1 MKLMTASMDLYFLVI
16 ASKRCLSYENF
27 QTLSWH
33 FTLIS
38 FQISQVGKVFPKT
51 VVQEKVDEKL
61 DFHCVGL
68 DKDKNVSFP
77 TVEGEWSPSG
87 PGDELGS
94 LSPIREF
101 DDGTEVTVSTISFLW
116 WLPFVSQGYR
126 ALLVAINIDFQNLML
141 RQSFLV

>member
-1 MKLMTASMDLYFLVI
+1 M
-16 ASKRCLSYENF
+16 
-27 QTLSWH
+27 
-33 FTLIS
+33 
-38 FQISQVGKVFPKT
+38 GKVFPKT

-94 LSPIREF
+94 LSPAREF
-101 DDGTEVTVSTISFLW
+101 DDGTEVTVSTISFL
-116 WLPFVSQGYR
+116 
-126 ALLVAINIDFQNLML
+126 
-141 RQSFLV
+141 

>member
-1 MKLMTASMDLYFLVI
+1 MKLMTASMDLYFLII
-16 ASKRCLSYENF
+16 ASKRCLSYEIF
-27 QTLSWH
+27 ETLSWH
-33 FTLIS
+33 LIFIS

-77 TVEGEWSPSG
+77 TVEGECSPSG

-94 LSPIREF
+94 LSPAREF
-101 DDGTEVTVSTISFLW
+101 DDGTEVTVSTISFL
-116 WLPFVSQGYR
+116 
-126 ALLVAINIDFQNLML
+126 
-141 RQSFLV
+141 

>member
-1 MKLMTASMDLYFLVI
+1 MIF
-16 ASKRCLSYENF
+16 
-27 QTLSWH
+27 
-33 FTLIS
+33 IS

-94 LSPIREF
+94 LSPTREF
-101 DDGTEVTVSTISFLW
+101 DDGTEVTVSTISFL
-116 WLPFVSQGYR
+116 
-126 ALLVAINIDFQNLML
+126 
-141 RQSFLV
+141 